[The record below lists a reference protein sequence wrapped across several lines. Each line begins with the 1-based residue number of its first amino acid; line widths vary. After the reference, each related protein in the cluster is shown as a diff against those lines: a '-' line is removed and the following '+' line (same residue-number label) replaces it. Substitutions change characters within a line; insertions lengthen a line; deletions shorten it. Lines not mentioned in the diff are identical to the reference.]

1 MITTPL
7 CLYDCDVP
15 IDASTAIVLSRP
27 DRADDLPHAPVRFA
41 AVGTA
46 NNGRASWDQRAD
58 LTTMASHDAGAHLWS
73 RPDLRPSDVDVGG
86 VYDGFSILT
95 LLWLEGL
102 GFCGQGEA
110 AAFVDGGTRIA
121 LDGELPLST
130 GGGQLSEG
138 RLHSFGHLHEKT
150 EERRVGKEGVS
161 TCRSRWRPDH

>member
-1 MITTPL
+1 
-7 CLYDCDVP
+7 
-15 IDASTAIVLSRP
+15 
-27 DRADDLPHAPVRFA
+27 
-41 AVGTA
+41 
-46 NNGRASWDQRAD
+46 
-58 LTTMASHDAGAHLWS
+58 MASHDAGAHLWS
-73 RPDLRPSDVDVGG
+73 RTDLRPSDVDVGG

-138 RLHSFGHLHEKT
+138 RLHSFGHLHEVCLQLRN
-150 EERRVGKEGVS
+150 EAAGRQVPDAEVGIVSSGAEIGRASCRERVCSYG
-161 TCRSRWRPDH
+161 